1 MASTDGELMTL
12 RVRRTAPAEVE
23 HTLSVLPTATLSSF
37 NEQLSVVCG
46 VPVEAMR
53 LIFRG
58 HILADRG
65 SNGDALSLASH
76 GLEDGHVIHLVTRAV
91 GTGALRAKG
100 VPMRWS
106 GLPQPSSE

>member
-1 MASTDGELMTL
+1 MTL
-12 RVRRTAPAEVE
+12 RVRRTAPDEVE
-23 HTLSVLPTATLSSF
+23 HSMSVLPTATLSYF
-37 NEQLSVVCG
+37 KQQLSLVCG

-65 SNGDALSLASH
+65 PSGDALTLASH

-91 GTGALRAKG
+91 GTGAWRAKAT
-100 VPMRWS
+100 PMRWRAVFLS
-106 GLPQPSSE
+106 LLE